1 MTRRLTRMIP
11 GAAALLAA
19 TALAACS
26 GGSDAPDAPV
36 NGTDNGIEV
45 IDEAPVQN
53 VAEPE
58 PTPTPSTTPAPIVQD
73 ERATDE
79 QVQDDAD
86 AVGMTARLPRDQS
99 GNETAPAE

>member
-1 MTRRLTRMIP
+1 MTRRLTRIIP

-19 TALAACS
+19 TALGACS

-36 NGTDNGIEV
+36 NDNDNAAVV
-45 IDEAPVQN
+45 IDETPVQN
-53 VAEPE
+53 FAEPE
-58 PTPTPSTTPAPIVQD
+58 PTPTPTPTPTPVVQD
-73 ERATDE
+73 DRGTDE

-86 AVGMTARLPRDQS
+86 AVGMTARLPREQG

>member
-1 MTRRLTRMIP
+1 MTRRLP
-11 GAAALLAA
+11 LAAALLAA

-26 GGSDAPDAPV
+26 GGSDAPDTPV
-36 NGTDNGIEV
+36 NNGDNEVEV
-45 IDEAPVQN
+45 IDEAPQN

-58 PTPTPSTTPAPIVQD
+58 PTPTPSPTPAPVVQD
-73 ERATDE
+73 DRATEE

-99 GNETAPAE
+99 GNETAPVE

>member
-1 MTRRLTRMIP
+1 MTRRLP
-11 GAAALLAA
+11 LAAALLAA

-26 GGSDAPDAPV
+26 GGSDAPDTPV
-36 NGTDNGIEV
+36 NNGDNEVEV
-45 IDEAPVQN
+45 IDEAPQN
-53 VAEPE
+53 IAEPE
-58 PTPTPSTTPAPIVQD
+58 PTPTPSPTPAPIVKD
-73 ERATDE
+73 DRATDE

>member
-1 MTRRLTRMIP
+1 MTRRLP
-11 GAAALLAA
+11 PAAAALLAA

-36 NGTDNGIEV
+36 NGTDNAVEV

-53 VAEPE
+53 FAEPE
-58 PTPTPSTTPAPIVQD
+58 PTPTPSPTPPPVVED
-73 ERATDE
+73 ERGTDE

-86 AVGMTARLPRDQS
+86 AVGMTARLPREQG

>member
-1 MTRRLTRMIP
+1 MTRRLP
-11 GAAALLAA
+11 LAAAMLAA

-36 NGTDNGIEV
+36 NDNDNAAVV
-45 IDEAPVQN
+45 IDETPVQN
-53 VAEPE
+53 LGEPE
-58 PTPTPSTTPAPIVQD
+58 PTPSPTPTPAPIVED
-73 ERATDE
+73 DRATDE

-86 AVGMTARLPRDQS
+86 AVGMTARLPRDPG

>member
-1 MTRRLTRMIP
+1 MTRRLP
-11 GAAALLAA
+11 LVAALFAA

-26 GGSDAPDAPV
+26 GGSDAPDTPV
-36 NGTDNGIEV
+36 NNGDNEVEV
-45 IDEAPVQN
+45 IDEAPQN
-53 VAEPE
+53 IATPE
-58 PTPTPSTTPAPIVQD
+58 PTPTPSPTPAPVVQD
-73 ERATDE
+73 DRATDE

>member
-1 MTRRLTRMIP
+1 MTRRLP
-11 GAAALLAA
+11 LAAALLAA

-26 GGSDAPDAPV
+26 GGSDAPDTPV
-36 NGTDNGIEV
+36 NHGDNEVEV
-45 IDEAPVQN
+45 IDEAPQN
-53 VAEPE
+53 IAEPE
-58 PTPTPSTTPAPIVQD
+58 PTPTPSPTPAPIVKD
-73 ERATDE
+73 DRATDE

>member
-1 MTRRLTRMIP
+1 MTRRLP
-11 GAAALLAA
+11 LAAALLAA

-26 GGSDAPDAPV
+26 GGSDAPDTPV
-36 NGTDNGIEV
+36 NGADNGTEV
-45 IDEAPVQN
+45 IDETPVQN

-58 PTPTPSTTPAPIVQD
+58 PTPTPSPTPAPVVED

-86 AVGMTARLPRDQS
+86 AVGMTARLPRDQAA
-99 GNETAPAE
+99 NETAPAE

>member
-1 MTRRLTRMIP
+1 MTRRLSL
-11 GAAALLAA
+11 AATLLAA

-36 NGTDNGIEV
+36 NTTDNAVEV

-58 PTPTPSTTPAPIVQD
+58 PTPSATPTPAPIVED
-73 ERATDE
+73 ERASEE

-86 AVGMTARLPRDQS
+86 AVGMTARLPREQS